1 MKIRAVAREVL
12 LIAVMAL
19 VLFFILHYMVQNFR
33 IDGTSMVP
41 NLENGQYVL
50 VNKTAYWFGRDPQ
63 RGDIIIFDAPDAQ
76 VDRIK
81 RVIGLPGD
89 TVEWNRDGDL
99 YVNGDL
105 LDEPYLEHLGKGRTG
120 PTGSWTI
127 PEEEY
132 FVMGDNRAVSY
143 DSRSGWNV
151 PRENVVGKAWVIIWS
166 ISDWGGVPNY
176 PLEAETALGGTS

>member
-19 VLFFILHYMVQNFR
+19 VLFLILHYMVQNFR

-63 RGDIIIFDAPDAQ
+63 RGDIIVFDAPDAQ

-89 TVEWNRDGDL
+89 TVQWDKDGDL
-99 YVNGDL
+99 HINGDL
-105 LDEPYLEHLGKGRTG
+105 LDEPYLEDLQPGKTG
-120 PTGSWTI
+120 PAGSWTV
-127 PEEEY
+127 PEGDY
-132 FVMGDNRAVSY
+132 FVMGDNRGVSY
-143 DSRSGWNV
+143 DSRSGWTV
-151 PRENVVGKAWVIIWS
+151 PRENVVGKGWVIIWS

-176 PLEAETALGGTS
+176 SLEIENA